1 MTDNEFEFVEPY
13 LNDSVKWKFD
23 YIVFRRV
30 AYNSV

>member
-13 LNDSVKWKFD
+13 LNHSVKWKFD
-23 YIVFRRV
+23 YVAFRRV